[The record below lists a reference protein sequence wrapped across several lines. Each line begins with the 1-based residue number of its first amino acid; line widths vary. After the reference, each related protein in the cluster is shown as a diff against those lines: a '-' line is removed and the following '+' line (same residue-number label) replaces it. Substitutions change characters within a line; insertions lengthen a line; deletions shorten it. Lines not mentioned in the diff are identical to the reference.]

1 RGGDPARGGTAE
13 RARLHAGVHPRRL
26 PAHRPAGPRARPA
39 PRQPEVRARRRGGRG
54 GAERRADPPALGAAR
69 LPQVRGDVPCR
80 VQSTGARGALR
91 PVRRRTVPARGRP
104 ARSHRSS
111 PRASCPRGRAGRGI
125 LPGLRA
131 PASRAGHRHAGRRL
145 RADPGEPGMIL
156 LKSPDEIERMRRSSA
171 IVAEIL
177 AAVASR
183 VRPGVT
189 TGELDTLAEEL
200 TRKKGAKPAFKGYV
214 VGGRTFPA
222 SICISVNDEV
232 VHGIPSR
239 DRVLR
244 DGDLVG
250 LDFGVCCDGYF
261 GDAARTVSVGR
272 TSPEARRLMDVTAAS
287 LAAGI
292 EAIRPGA
299 HIADISG
306 AIQDVAEGAGFSLVR
321 EFVGHGIGRSL
332 HEDPQVPN
340 YRTGTR
346 GVKLSEGLVLAIEPM
361 VNAGGPEVYVK
372 DDGWTAATR
381 DGRLSA
387 HFEHSVAVTAN
398 GPYIL
403 SKP

>member
-1 RGGDPARGGTAE
+1 
-13 RARLHAGVHPRRL
+13 
-26 PAHRPAGPRARPA
+26 
-39 PRQPEVRARRRGGRG
+39 
-54 GAERRADPPALGAAR
+54 
-69 LPQVRGDVPCR
+69 
-80 VQSTGARGALR
+80 
-91 PVRRRTVPARGRP
+91 
-104 ARSHRSS
+104 
-111 PRASCPRGRAGRGI
+111 
-125 LPGLRA
+125 
-131 PASRAGHRHAGRRL
+131 
-145 RADPGEPGMIL
+145 MIL
-156 LKSPDEIERMRRSSA
+156 LKSPEEIERMRRSSA

-189 TGELDTLAEEL
+189 TGELDALAEEL

-272 TSPEARRLMDVTAAS
+272 TSPEAQRLMDVTAAS

-332 HEDPQVPN
+332 HEDPRVPN

-403 SKP
+403 SQP

>member
-1 RGGDPARGGTAE
+1 
-13 RARLHAGVHPRRL
+13 
-26 PAHRPAGPRARPA
+26 
-39 PRQPEVRARRRGGRG
+39 
-54 GAERRADPPALGAAR
+54 
-69 LPQVRGDVPCR
+69 
-80 VQSTGARGALR
+80 
-91 PVRRRTVPARGRP
+91 
-104 ARSHRSS
+104 
-111 PRASCPRGRAGRGI
+111 
-125 LPGLRA
+125 
-131 PASRAGHRHAGRRL
+131 
-145 RADPGEPGMIL
+145 MIL
-156 LKSPDEIERMRRSSA
+156 LKSPDEIERMRRSSG

-177 AAVASR
+177 AEIASR

-189 TGELDTLAEEL
+189 TGELDAVAEEL

-272 TSPEARRLMDVTAAS
+272 TSREAQRLMDVTASS

-292 EAIRPGA
+292 GAIRPGA

-403 SKP
+403 SQP